1 MRTLLDTSVAK
12 ERVRKVKEHSKNY
25 SADTSYR
32 RRRTRSP
39 EWKHSG
45 TDSIC
50 PSYHHHIINAAMCG
64 VLREPVPGPL
74 LRGPGT
80 GSPAATRP
88 STATTGPRPGATRP
102 TVSPPINCR
111 PDPN

>member
-39 EWKHSG
+39 EWKH
-45 TDSIC
+45 
-50 PSYHHHIINAAMCG
+50 
-64 VLREPVPGPL
+64 PG
-74 LRGPGT
+74 
-80 GSPAATRP
+80 
-88 STATTGPRPGATRP
+88 
-102 TVSPPINCR
+102 I
-111 PDPN
+111 